1 MPWAATT
8 AMPPGFRN
16 RRSIRRRHREVVE
29 IDVAVGLRPQPDAP
43 ADGLRQHVLQLE
55 LAVEIARDLRARD
68 LHLEVVPLARCGRR
82 VADPFDRGA
91 FALLELP

>member
-8 AMPPGFRN
+8 TTAPEFRD
-16 RRSIRRRHREVVE
+16 RRSIGRRHGEVVE
-29 IDVAVGLRPQPDAP
+29 IDVAVGLRPQPDAS
-43 ADGLRQHVLQLE
+43 ADGFRQHMLQLE
-55 LAVEIARDLRARD
+55 LAVEISRDLGARD
-68 LHLEVVPLARCGRR
+68 LHLEVVPLAGRGRR